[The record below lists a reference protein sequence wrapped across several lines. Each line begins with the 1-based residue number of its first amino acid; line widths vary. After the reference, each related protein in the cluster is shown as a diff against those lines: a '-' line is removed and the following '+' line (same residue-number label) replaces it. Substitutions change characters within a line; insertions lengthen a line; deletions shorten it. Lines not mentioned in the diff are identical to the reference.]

1 MSSENQTEVLTQEQ
15 NAGPKGPEFTIY
27 DSFDTMNIPDNLLR
41 GVYSV
46 GFEKPS
52 EIQKRGIVPIMQGRD
67 VLAQAQ
73 SGTGKTGTFVIGSLS
88 RVDPALQQLQVLVL
102 VPTHELASQICSVA
116 NGIGSYMK
124 IKTHSAVGGSP
135 VKEDIDAIRKGCQFL
150 VGTPGRIYD
159 LCNRGAL
166 KRDAIKVLI
175 MDEADQMLEDRFQE
189 QIMEILKLGFPAQ
202 TRVCLFSATM
212 PPDIVKF
219 TDEILQDPVRILI
232 GSAEVPLQGIK
243 QYYIAMENDDWKFDT
258 LCDIYS
264 QLHINQA
271 IIYCNK
277 QQRADWLAM
286 KMKDAKFTLECFHG
300 GMTAEDRKQR
310 MEDFR
315 KGSCRVLISTDVTAR
330 GIDVQQVSTV
340 INFELPLDKS
350 NYIHRIGRTGRY
362 GRKGMTINFVG
373 PSEIRQKQD
382 IEAHWSTNWEELPS
396 DLGSLA
402 L

>member
-1 MSSENQTEVLTQEQ
+1 MSGETSDPSKNTLSEVKVYDNFDSMEI
-15 NAGPKGPEFTIY
+15 PE
-27 DSFDTMNIPDNLLR
+27 NLLR
-41 GVYSV
+41 GVYSF

-52 EIQKRGIVPIMQGRD
+52 EIQKRGIMPIIEGRD

-88 RVDPALQQLQVLVL
+88 RVDTKLQEVQVLAL
-102 VPTHELASQICSVA
+102 APTHELAKQIYDVA
-116 NGIGSYMK
+116 CGIGKHMN
-124 IKTHSAVGGSP
+124 IKAHFAVGGSP
-135 VKEDIDAIRKGCQFL
+135 VKDDIAAIRNGCQFI

-159 LCNRGAL
+159 LCHRGAL
-166 KRDAIKVLI
+166 KRDNIRVLI

-189 QIMEILKLGFPAQ
+189 QVTAILKLGFPEQ

-212 PPDIVKF
+212 PPDIIKL
-219 TDEILQDPVRILI
+219 TDGILQNPVRILT
-232 GSAEVPLQGIK
+232 AAKEVPLEGIA
-243 QYYIAMENDDWKFDT
+243 QYYVPLEQEEWKFDV

-271 IIYCNK
+271 VIYCNK

-300 GMTAEDRKQR
+300 GMSHEERSKKMD
-310 MEDFR
+310 DFR

-340 INFELPLDKS
+340 INFDIPNDKA
-350 NYIHRIGRTGRY
+350 NYIHRIGRCGRY
-362 GRKGMTINFVG
+362 GRKGVTINLVG
-373 PSEIRQKQD
+373 PSEVRQKQE
-382 IEAHWSTNWEELPS
+382 IEEHWATNWVMLPS
-396 DLGSLA
+396 DISKIA
-402 L
+402 I